1 MDQYLLIQFL
11 GGWTSINPSYFDVN
25 YRGTRF
31 WHTAICIPETTRNEF
46 GMFAQSISN
55 TPWTYRMRQPM
66 VADELKTEP
75 GMKLSWIDPLL
86 CWMQFPSISNEL
98 ISFAWENPADV
109 FLKNTWRTGT
119 HLPVWNRWNGPVVL
133 GLHTSEAT
141 HRLIAGGQKHHHG
154 SPWLNVE
161 KPPQHEQRASSDT
174 VWYSPRESWTSRFRM
189 LQKLLM
195 GRTWVP
201 MEAEHHMH
209 SYARFPTL
217 HSTWTIISNYH
228 IISCF
233 FLWLISW
240 YQLNI
245 LRMGHLISPLSGSS
259 ANSATQQRA
268 TRDDGTGA
276 SDLAIWYPLV
286 MTNITIEQ
294 GWTWPI
300 CPFSSLIYLL
310 DMVIVQFAM

>member
-1 MDQYLLIQFL
+1 MCSSRTPGTQEPSPACLESLKRPCGSWPTYL
-11 GGWTSINPSYFDVN
+11 G
-25 YRGTRF
+25 
-31 WHTAICIPETTRNEF
+31 
-46 GMFAQSISN
+46 SN
-55 TPWTYRMRQPM
+55 
-66 VADELKTEP
+66 A
-75 GMKLSWIDPLL
+75 S
-86 CWMQFPSISNEL
+86 
-98 ISFAWENPADV
+98 
-109 FLKNTWRTGT
+109 
-119 HLPVWNRWNGPVVL
+119 
-133 GLHTSEAT
+133 T
-141 HRLIAGGQKHHHG
+141 HRWWIHPK
-154 SPWLNVE
+154 LNVE

-174 VWYSPRESWTSRFRM
+174 VWYNPRESWTSRFRM

-228 IISCF
+228 IISCL

-245 LRMGHLISPLSGSS
+245 LRIGHLISPLSGSS

-268 TRDDGTGA
+268 TRDDGNGA

-286 MTNITIEQ
+286 MTNTTIEH

-310 DMVIVQFAM
+310 DMVIVHVRYVNVYQRLFFGGQNGQPSSTSGPHQWAPWPWKISPSQSRLRDVFTSSK